1 MVPVTKRRAMWR
13 TPVLP
18 RVLLVEDDR
27 RSHQLL
33 RQILVEGGWDVISA
47 MTQASGLAGID
58 CDPDCVILDLGLPDG
73 GGEAILE
80 KIRSERLAVRVA
92 VMTAEGD
99 PERLHRVA
107 ALEPD
112 LFLSKPIDLPELI
125 RWLDLP
131 VPRIWGAAQLT
142 GSMN

>member
-1 MVPVTKRRAMWR
+1 MVPVTGRRVRLRA
-13 TPVLP
+13 PVLP

-33 RQILVEGGWDVISA
+33 RQILVKLGWDVISA
-47 MTQASGLAGID
+47 TTQAGGLARIG
-58 CDPDCVILDLGLPDG
+58 CGLDCVILDLGLPDG

-80 KIRSERLAVRVA
+80 KIRSARLAVRVA

-99 PERLHRVA
+99 PDRLRGVA

-112 LFLSKPIDLPELI
+112 LFMSKPIDLPELI

-131 VPRIWGAAQLT
+131 APRTWRTAQLA

>member
-1 MVPVTKRRAMWR
+1 MVPVTKRRVMVR

-27 RSHQLL
+27 RSHLLL
-33 RQILVEGGWDVISA
+33 REILVKVGWDVISA
-47 MTQASGLAGID
+47 TTQAGGLARIG
-58 CDPDCVILDLGLPDG
+58 CGLDCVLLDLGLPDG

-80 KIRSERLAVRVA
+80 RIRSHRLAIRVA

-99 PERLHRVA
+99 PERLRKVA

-112 LFLSKPIDLPELI
+112 LFMSKPIDLPELI

-131 VPRIWGAAQLT
+131 APRSRGTAQLA
-142 GSMN
+142 GSLN

>member
-1 MVPVTKRRAMWR
+1 MVPVTNRRAMLR

-18 RVLLVEDDR
+18 RVLLVEDDW

-33 RQILVEGGWDVISA
+33 RQILVRVGWDVISA
-47 MTQASGLAGID
+47 TTQAGGLARIG
-58 CDPDCVILDLGLPDG
+58 CGLDCVLLDLGLPDG
-73 GGEAILE
+73 EGEAILE
-80 KIRSERLAVRVA
+80 KIRSDRLAIRVA

-99 PERLHRVA
+99 PERLRRVA

-112 LFLSKPIDLPELI
+112 LFMSKPIDLPELI

-131 VPRIWGAAQLT
+131 APRTWAAAQLA

>member
-1 MVPVTKRRAMWR
+1 MVPVTNRRAMLR

-18 RVLLVEDDR
+18 RVLLVEDDLR
-27 RSHQLL
+27 AHQLL
-33 RQILVEGGWDVISA
+33 RQILVRVGWDVVSA
-47 MTQASGLAGID
+47 TTQAGGLARIG
-58 CDPDCVILDLGLPDG
+58 CGLECVLLDLGLPDG

-80 KIRSERLAVRVA
+80 TIRSSRLAIRVA

-99 PERLHRVA
+99 PERLRRVA

-112 LFLSKPIDLPELI
+112 LFMSKPIDLPELI
-125 RWLDLP
+125 GWLDLP
-131 VPRIWGAAQLT
+131 APRTLGRAQLV

>member
-1 MVPVTKRRAMWR
+1 MVPVTNRRVRLRA
-13 TPVLP
+13 PVLP

-27 RSHQLL
+27 RGHQLL
-33 RQILVEGGWDVISA
+33 RQILIRVGWEVISA
-47 MTQASGLAGID
+47 TTLAGGLARIG
-58 CDPDCVILDLGLPDG
+58 CGLDCVLLDLGLPDG

-80 KIRSERLAVRVA
+80 KIRSARLAVRVA

-99 PERLHRVA
+99 PARLRRVA

-112 LFLSKPIDLPELI
+112 LFMSKPIDLPELI
-125 RWLDLP
+125 GWLELAA
-131 VPRIWGAAQLT
+131 PRVRGTAQLV